1 MRACLKL
8 LPAAVFACGSCSSRF
23 DDVTGPEV
31 LLEEVVEVNGLSP
44 PSDLTG
50 EVRSGGEEMA
60 LAWRDNSSA
69 ETGFRV
75 DVAERPI
82 SSFADVSAWSVLPA
96 DTSQAV
102 LPCEPGAEYYVRVL
116 AVTDRLQSPPSNVI
130 RLVTA
135 SGPPG
140 TPEIVAEGYSPSQ
153 IRVSWRDVAEERGYR
168 VERSADLG
176 RTWTVVA
183 TLPRNSE
190 GYDDSGLPPRSAY
203 CYRVT
208 AVNVFGQSVS
218 NVSCAETIAPGV
230 TSGVAY
236 GWGDV
241 GAHTSIVLAGSEERV
256 AFYDATNGRALFWEG
271 GQIAVA
277 DATPGAGA
285 TGTDVVARQGVF
297 AEVVTVAGTKFNI
310 STGNARYGF
319 TSSTLDPTYA
329 RLYPKTAANA
339 AGRFYLY
346 AVQWGSSLALREWV
360 FPPDGGPQNNIV
372 DVGTPQ
378 IAGLDYAVDGAA
390 DQHVALTAG
399 DGTNFELRYLRRIT
413 TGSPAWG
420 GWRLTS
426 AGRPTFCA
434 IVALPQPTGREVPHI
449 FYYESADGR
458 LMHVWRDNWF
468 AGTGWRTEVVRS
480 EPGRRVGAYVSAAY
494 AAGQFHLAYYD
505 ETRGDLMYSRGMA
518 GSWNHFLMDAAGD
531 VGTHTSIAVEEGGTV
546 HIAYRDETNGDLKIA
561 RGRP

>member
-1 MRACLKL
+1 MLTGGA
-8 LPAAVFACGSCSSRF
+8 CSSRF
-23 DDVTGPEV
+23 DDVSGPAV
-31 LLEEVVEVNGLSP
+31 LLEEIVEVNGLSP

-60 LAWRDNSSA
+60 IAWRDNSSA
-69 ETGFRV
+69 ETGFRI

-82 SSFADVSAWSVLPA
+82 SSFADVSFWRVLPA
-96 DTSQAV
+96 DTSQCV

-116 AVTDRLQSPPSNVI
+116 AVTDRLQSPPSNMI

-153 IRVSWRDVAEERGYR
+153 ILVSWRDVAEERGYR

-176 RTWTVVA
+176 RTWSVVA
-183 TLPRNSE
+183 TLPRNTE
-190 GYDDSGLPPRSAY
+190 VYYDSGLLPRSAY

-208 AVNVFGQSVS
+208 AYNVFGQAVS

-230 TSGVAY
+230 SSGVVYEA
-236 GWGDV
+236 GDV
-241 GAHTSIVLAGSEERV
+241 GAHTSIALSGSVEMV
-256 AFYDATNGRALFWEG
+256 AFYDATNSRTLFWSD
-271 GQIAVA
+271 GQVAVA
-277 DATPGAGA
+277 DASPGAGA
-285 TGTDVVARQGVF
+285 TGTDLVPRQGIF
-297 AEVVTVAGTKFNI
+297 AEVVTVAGTRFNI

-319 TSSTLDPTYA
+319 TSRTLDPTYA
-329 RLYPKTAANA
+329 RLHPKTSSQA
-339 AGRFYLY
+339 AGAFYLY
-346 AVQWGSSLALREWV
+346 AVQWGSTLSLREWV
-360 FPPDGGPQNNIV
+360 FPSDGSPPHNNIV
-372 DVGTPQ
+372 DVGVPQ

-390 DQHVALTAG
+390 DQHVALTGG
-399 DGTNFELRYLRRIT
+399 DGTTFELRYLRRIT
-413 TGSPAWG
+413 VGSPAWS

-426 AGRPTFCA
+426 AGRPTFCS
-434 IVALPQPTGREVPHI
+434 IVTHPQPTGREVPHI
-449 FYYESADGR
+449 FYYESANGR
-458 LMHVWRDNWF
+458 LMHTWRDNWLV
-468 AGTGWRTEVVRS
+468 GTPWRTEVVRA

-505 ETRGDLMYSRGMA
+505 ETRRDLIYTRG
-518 GSWNHFLMDAAGD
+518 GPGNWTHYLMDAVGD
-531 VGTHTSIAVEEGGTV
+531 VGTHTSIAVEENGTV